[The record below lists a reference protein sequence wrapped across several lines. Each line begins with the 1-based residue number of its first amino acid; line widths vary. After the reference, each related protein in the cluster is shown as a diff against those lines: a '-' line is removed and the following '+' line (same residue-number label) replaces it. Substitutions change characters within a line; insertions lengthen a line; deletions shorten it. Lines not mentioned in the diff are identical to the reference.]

1 MYAMSWGEAELEPE
15 VRDWF
20 LALDE
25 EDQARVGFH
34 VDRLEDV
41 GPLLDEPFTKQ
52 LDGKLRE
59 LRFYLGGR
67 PTRITYWIA
76 SNRRI
81 ILLTVF
87 VKTRQRERREV
98 DRARRAY
105 QRCVDEQHTAE
116 ED

>member
-1 MYAMSWGEAELEPE
+1 MELEPE
-15 VRDWF
+15 VRDWY

-34 VDRLEDV
+34 IDRLAEM

-59 LRFYLGGR
+59 LRFDLGGR

-105 QRCVDEQHTAE
+105 QHCVAERHTLE
-116 ED
+116 EN

>member
-1 MYAMSWGEAELEPE
+1 MHAMSWGEVELEPE

-25 EDQARVGFH
+25 EDQARV
-34 VDRLEDV
+34 
-41 GPLLDEPFTKQ
+41 
-52 LDGKLRE
+52 
-59 LRFYLGGR
+59 
-67 PTRITYWIA
+67 
-76 SNRRI
+76 
-81 ILLTVF
+81 

-98 DRARRAY
+98 DRVRRAH